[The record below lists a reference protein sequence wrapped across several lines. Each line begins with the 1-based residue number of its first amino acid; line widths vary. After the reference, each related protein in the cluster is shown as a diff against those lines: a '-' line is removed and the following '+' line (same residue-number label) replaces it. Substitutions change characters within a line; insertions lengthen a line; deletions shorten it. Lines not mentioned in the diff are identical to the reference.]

1 VPCGARFFAFNEGR
15 PELDTDRD
23 WAHLLRPRRRFDQ
36 RPQEPTTRINDAI
49 RVPQIRLIGADGE
62 QIGIKSTDEALKY
75 AWDMNLD
82 LVEVAPDAKPPVC
95 RVMDYSKYKYEQEQ
109 KAKLAR
115 KHQSTITIKEIK
127 LRPKIDPHDYATK
140 KGHVVRFLKNRDKV
154 KVTIMFR
161 GREMTH
167 PDRGRQLLLKLA
179 DEVQDLGI
187 VESAPLQD
195 GRNMVMMLAPH
206 KNAPVA
212 SPADAAPEPDS
223 DAAAAPAPEG
233 REREGRRSGPGRRH
247 HVGDSDAE
255 DENQTRRREAAAA
268 LCRRQADAPPRVQVA
283 PARAQVGEA
292 AAQEAPRHR
301 RRRPGHERGAAPP
314 RKAIGETD
322 GTSQAQRSCEEEAP

>member
-1 VPCGARFFAFNEGR
+1 
-15 PELDTDRD
+15 
-23 WAHLLRPRRRFDQ
+23 LRPRRRIDQ

-49 RVPQIRLIGADGE
+49 RVPQVRLIGADGE

-75 AWDMNLD
+75 AWDKNLD

-95 RVMDYSKYKYEQEQ
+95 RVMDYSKYRYEQEQ

-167 PDRGRQLLLKLA
+167 PDRGRALLLKLA
-179 DEVQDLGI
+179 EEVSDLGV

-206 KNAPVA
+206 KNAA
-212 SPADAAPEPDS
+212 AQQPADTPEAGEAPAADPAPAEAEAGEAPAADPAPAEAEAAS
-223 DAAAAPAPEG
+223 DTAADTAAAAKN
-233 REREGRRSGPGRRH
+233 S
-247 HVGDSDAE
+247 
-255 DENQTRRREAAAA
+255 
-268 LCRRQADAPPRVQVA
+268 
-283 PARAQVGEA
+283 
-292 AAQEAPRHR
+292 
-301 RRRPGHERGAAPP
+301 
-314 RKAIGETD
+314 
-322 GTSQAQRSCEEEAP
+322 

>member
-1 VPCGARFFAFNEGR
+1 M
-15 PELDTDRD
+15 
-23 WAHLLRPRRRFDQ
+23 
-36 RPQEPTTRINDAI
+36 
-49 RVPQIRLIGADGE
+49 PQIRLIGADGE

-179 DEVQDLGI
+179 DEVQELGI

-223 DAAAAPAPEG
+223 DAAAAPAPE
-233 REREGRRSGPGRRH
+233 
-247 HVGDSDAE
+247 AE
-255 DENQTRRREAAAA
+255 SEKAADPAAAG
-268 LCRRQADAPPRVQVA
+268 D
-283 PARAQVGEA
+283 
-292 AAQEAPRHR
+292 
-301 RRRPGHERGAAPP
+301 
-314 RKAIGETD
+314 T
-322 GTSQAQRSCEEEAP
+322 T

>member
-1 VPCGARFFAFNEGR
+1 
-15 PELDTDRD
+15 
-23 WAHLLRPRRRFDQ
+23 LRPRRRFDQ

-49 RVPQIRLIGADGE
+49 RVPQVRLIGADGE

-75 AWDMNLD
+75 AWDKNLD

-140 KGHVVRFLKNRDKV
+140 KGHVIRFLKNRDKV

-167 PDRGRQLLLKLA
+167 PERGRVLLLRLA
-179 DEVQDLGI
+179 EEVQELGI

-206 KNAPVA
+206 KNVLAPAAGGEGSPQTEPTKAETSAAPPAAETPQVVEAPPAAEVSPAAEEAVEEPEPAVEEPTPEPAAEEPPAEEPAKKAPAAKAPAKAVA
-212 SPADAAPEPDS
+212 KPKATARKAAPKTAAAKSTARKTTKKTTENESQAAAEPADA
-223 DAAAAPAPEG
+223 
-233 REREGRRSGPGRRH
+233 
-247 HVGDSDAE
+247 
-255 DENQTRRREAAAA
+255 
-268 LCRRQADAPPRVQVA
+268 
-283 PARAQVGEA
+283 
-292 AAQEAPRHR
+292 
-301 RRRPGHERGAAPP
+301 
-314 RKAIGETD
+314 ET
-322 GTSQAQRSCEEEAP
+322 

>member
-1 VPCGARFFAFNEGR
+1 
-15 PELDTDRD
+15 
-23 WAHLLRPRRRFDQ
+23 LRPRRRFDQ

-212 SPADAAPEPDS
+212 PPADAAPEPDS
-223 DAAAAPAPEG
+223 DAAAAPAPE
-233 REREGRRSGPGRRH
+233 
-247 HVGDSDAE
+247 AE
-255 DENQTRRREAAAA
+255 TTSEPAA
-268 LCRRQADAPPRVQVA
+268 DPA
-283 PARAQVGEA
+283 PAGD
-292 AAQEAPRHR
+292 
-301 RRRPGHERGAAPP
+301 
-314 RKAIGETD
+314 T
-322 GTSQAQRSCEEEAP
+322 T

>member
-1 VPCGARFFAFNEGR
+1 M
-15 PELDTDRD
+15 
-23 WAHLLRPRRRFDQ
+23 RPRRRFDQ

-195 GRNMVMMLAPH
+195 GRNMVMMLG
-206 KNAPVA
+206 PVKQALPKKDDDDAEGIEGPTSLA
-212 SPADAAPEPDS
+212 SLAGDIVDEEPADSAPAEAAPET
-223 DAAAAPAPEG
+223 DAVEAAAPAED
-233 REREGRRSGPGRRH
+233 
-247 HVGDSDAE
+247 DS
-255 DENQTRRREAAAA
+255 AA
-268 LCRRQADAPPRVQVA
+268 
-283 PARAQVGEA
+283 
-292 AAQEAPRHR
+292 
-301 RRRPGHERGAAPP
+301 
-314 RKAIGETD
+314 
-322 GTSQAQRSCEEEAP
+322 

>member
-1 VPCGARFFAFNEGR
+1 MAR
-15 PELDTDRD
+15 
-23 WAHLLRPRRRFDQ
+23 
-36 RPQEPTTRINDAI
+36 
-49 RVPQIRLIGADGE
+49 
-62 QIGIKSTDEALKY
+62 
-75 AWDMNLD
+75 
-82 LVEVAPDAKPPVC
+82 PPVAKL
-95 RVMDYSKYKYEQEQ
+95 MDYGKFKYESAQ
-109 KAKLAR
+109 KAREAR
-115 KHQSTITIKEIK
+115 RNQSLTVIKEIK

-223 DAAAAPAPEG
+223 DAVAAPAPE
-233 REREGRRSGPGRRH
+233 
-247 HVGDSDAE
+247 AE
-255 DENQTRRREAAAA
+255 SEKAA
-268 LCRRQADAPPRVQVA
+268 DPA
-283 PARAQVGEA
+283 PAGD
-292 AAQEAPRHR
+292 
-301 RRRPGHERGAAPP
+301 
-314 RKAIGETD
+314 T
-322 GTSQAQRSCEEEAP
+322 T